1 MFKIFADDILADR
14 GRGHTRSHSDSLH
27 SKSKSQDSCRE
38 NSRDDLLKSKNSLDQ
53 KDSKMLKVQ
62 DADGRQRAYSHG
74 SSTKPMNAAM
84 AAMSKRKGQR
94 ASNSSLGS
102 RKGSSGLGSNISLTD
117 FFASE
122 GNKKGSQSSIR
133 VESTKTSPQ
142 HRDTEKLHRKEE
154 ILKAEVHLPR
164 KQQHV
169 SLEQL
174 DVVEKSSVGENEK
187 RKRKIAEFRM
197 KRFNSTST
205 LFVDTCLVNSNIVEY
220 LK

>member
-1 MFKIFADDILADR
+1 
-14 GRGHTRSHSDSLH
+14 
-27 SKSKSQDSCRE
+27 
-38 NSRDDLLKSKNSLDQ
+38 
-53 KDSKMLKVQ
+53 MLKLV
-62 DADGRQRAYSHG
+62 DGDGRQRAYSHG
-74 SSTKPMNAAM
+74 ASTKPMNAAM
-84 AAMSKRKGQR
+84 VAMSKRKGQR
-94 ASNSSLGS
+94 GSNSSLGS

-117 FFASE
+117 FFATD
-122 GNKKGSQSSIR
+122 GNKKGSHGSIK
-133 VESTKTSPQ
+133 VESAKGSPQ
-142 HRDTEKLHRKEE
+142 HRDTEKILRKEE
-154 ILKAEVHLPR
+154 ILKAEVQLPK
-164 KQQHV
+164 KQQHI